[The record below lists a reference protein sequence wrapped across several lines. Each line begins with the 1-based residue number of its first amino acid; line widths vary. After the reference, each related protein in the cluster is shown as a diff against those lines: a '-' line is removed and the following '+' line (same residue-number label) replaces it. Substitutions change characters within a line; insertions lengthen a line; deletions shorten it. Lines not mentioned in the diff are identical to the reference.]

1 MSSRSTSHASIN
13 RNDEPLLP
21 FNTGYDK
28 PSFSRFRPRDLLSRN
43 VIKRVLILAV
53 AGLVLLSI
61 ALYSKKPVS
70 VYDVATHHL
79 GQSESPGDGDESEA
93 TEETD
98 EANDKGDDASEN
110 PDNAI
115 VVVVPGDDEENDQGD
130 DEDSLSPEDIEAKNQ
145 YQDDLKKMPWLKF
158 KQ

>member
-1 MSSRSTSHASIN
+1 MSSRSTSHASVN

-21 FNTGYDK
+21 FGSGYDK

-43 VIKRVLILAV
+43 VIKRVLMLAV
-53 AGLVLLSI
+53 AGIVLLSI
-61 ALYSKKPVS
+61 AFYSKKPVS

-79 GQSESPGDGDESEA
+79 GQSESPGDGDASEA
-93 TEETD
+93 TGGTA
-98 EANDKGDDASEN
+98 EANDKGDDVSK

-115 VVVVPGDDEENDQGD
+115 VVVVPGDDEDTDQGD
-130 DEDSLSPEDIEAKNQ
+130 EGSTSPEDIEAKNQ
-145 YQDDLKKMPWLKF
+145 YQDDLKKMPWLRF